1 MTDVVPS
8 EGAPSEAGGMGRLTG
23 SRELRKVLE
32 MTPKPKLALKDK
44 ESAS

>member
-8 EGAPSEAGGMGRLTG
+8 EGAPSEVGGMGRLTD

-32 MTPKPKLALKDK
+32 MTPKPKPALKDK